1 MKKIILLFVVS
12 LAIYSCEAPK
22 AKEQN
27 FKSQDAAQIEYHIT
41 DWERSKNHALAVIEA
56 MPEDK
61 LDFKATPEVRSF
73 AFDIKHMI
81 GANYGMIANALG
93 VEAPK
98 VDTESIKTKAELFQA
113 VTECYDWVIK
123 SLGEFDTSK
132 NSEIVEYFGKFK
144 LTRARAIFKVYEHQA
159 HHKSKAIANQRLA
172 GAVPPGYGP
181 FLFD

>member
-12 LAIYSCEAPK
+12 LAVYSCEGPK

-27 FKSQDAAQIEYHIT
+27 VKSQEAAQIDYHIT
-41 DWERSKNHALAVIEA
+41 DWERSKNHTLAVIEA

-73 AFDIKHMI
+73 AFDIKHMV
-81 GANYGMIANALG
+81 GGNYGMMSNALG

-98 VDTESIKTKAELFQA
+98 FDAESIKTKAEMSQA

-172 GAVPPGYGP
+172 GATPPGYV
-181 FLFD
+181 LFD

>member
-12 LAIYSCEAPK
+12 LAVYSCEAPK

-27 FKSQDAAQIEYHIT
+27 VKSGAAAQIEYHIT

-81 GANYGMIANALG
+81 GGNYGMIANALG

-98 VDTESIKTKAELFQA
+98 VDTESIKTKAELSQA

-123 SLGEFDTSK
+123 SLGEFDISK
-132 NSEIVEYFGKFK
+132 NSEMIEYFGKFK
-144 LTRARAIFKVYEHQA
+144 LTHDLIYLPTF
-159 HHKSKAIANQRLA
+159 
-172 GAVPPGYGP
+172 
-181 FLFD
+181 FLL

>member
-1 MKKIILLFVVS
+1 MKRIILLFVFS
-12 LAIYSCEAPK
+12 LAVYSCEPPK
-22 AKEQN
+22 AKEKN
-27 FKSQDAAQIEYHIT
+27 VKSQESAQIEYHIT
-41 DWERSKNHALAVIEA
+41 DWERSKNHTLAVIEA

-61 LDFKATPEVRSF
+61 LDYKATPEVRSF

-81 GANYGMIANALG
+81 GGNYGMMSNALG

-98 VDTESIKTKAELFQA
+98 FDAESVKTKAEMSQA

-132 NSEIVEYFGKFK
+132 NSEMIEYFGKFK

-172 GAVPPGYGP
+172 GATPPGYV
-181 FLFD
+181 LFD